1 MSEIEYAGSEL
12 ELFAE
17 AVNWKHYWSR
27 VIAPFVGTRVLD
39 VGAGIG
45 ATAAVLATR
54 AHERWL
60 SLEPDAT
67 QAREIERLRA
77 RGEIP
82 SHCEVRAGTSDDLGD
97 DERFDTILYIDVLE
111 HIEDDRGELE
121 RAARHLEPG
130 GSIVVLAPAHDF
142 LFTAFD
148 KSIGHF
154 RRYDRAGLVR
164 IAPPGC
170 EIAFCRYLDSAGML
184 ASLANRLLL
193 RQAAPRRGQI
203 LFWDRVL
210 VRSSLALDALTFGR
224 VGKSIVCVFKKG
236 TRPLPGTES

>member
-1 MSEIEYAGSEL
+1 MSEIEYAGGEL
-12 ELFAE
+12 ELFRD
-17 AVNWKHYWSR
+17 AVNWKRYWSR

-45 ATAAVLATR
+45 ATASVLATR
-54 AHERWL
+54 EYERWL
-60 SLEPDAT
+60 SLEPDAV
-67 QAREIERLRA
+67 QAREIERLRT

-82 SHCEVRAGTSDDLGD
+82 SHYEVRAGTSDDLGD
-97 DERFDTILYIDVLE
+97 GERFDTILYIDVLE

-121 RAARHLEPG
+121 RAARHLDPG

-148 KSIGHF
+148 QSIGHF

-170 EIAFCRYLDSAGML
+170 TIAFCRYLDSAGML

-210 VRSSLALDALTFGR
+210 VRSSLALDALTLGR
-224 VGKSIVCVFKKG
+224 IGKSIVCVFKKRNPAAAG
-236 TRPLPGTES
+236 